1 MNSCRVNRSYYND
14 SGRSWIFSVSEKI
27 ARYGCSSLSGAEHF
41 SLLVGTDSLADAL
54 LRHFGSL
61 KALCRASFKDLR
73 QFLPRPKAE
82 GVRRRF
88 RWALLLR
95 RKHALLAFL
104 STPKSICGGR
114 HFVILAYSLSDT
126 GDITAAMPSF
136 AARSD
141 RLQHS
146 GLFLEKRGFSTTCKI
161 FAQNDDLPGTVAGP
175 CRRRNSGAGAK
186 DDRKATAGFPAGQ
199 TSNWA

>member
-27 ARYGCSSLSGAEHF
+27 ARYVCSSLSGAEHF

-61 KALCRASFKDLR
+61 KALCRASFKELR

-126 GDITAAMPSF
+126 GRHHSCYAELRSEIRPAAAFRRVSGET
-136 AARSD
+136 RV
-141 RLQHS
+141 QHH
-146 GLFLEKRGFSTTCKI
+146 L
-161 FAQNDDLPGTVAGP
+161 
-175 CRRRNSGAGAK
+175 
-186 DDRKATAGFPAGQ
+186 
-199 TSNWA
+199 